1 MKEATLPR
9 QHHFPTVPSA
19 LALAL
24 AHTFAIKAGEQQ
36 VRDGSVEEAIQSFK
50 RAVEL
55 SSGKS
60 AKAHS
65 LLAKLLQK
73 GAICN
78 WSSKRCQHNYLF
90 NNRETT

>member
-1 MKEATLPR
+1 MSEVKD
-9 QHHFPTVPSA
+9 
-19 LALAL
+19 
-24 AHTFAIKAGEQQ
+24 AIKAGEQQ